1 MIAVTVIVVILALIA
16 GYCVALYNGLIR
28 ERNQVKL
35 AWSNIDV
42 LLAQRHDELPKL
54 VDVCKRYMQHEQQTL
69 GQVVQAR
76 SAVDAA
82 RTANNVSGVS
92 AAEDSLR
99 AGLAK
104 LFAVAE
110 NYPNLKANEMFAAL
124 QSRISAL
131 ETAIADRREVY
142 NDAVNSLN
150 VRIETFPDVLIAG
163 LFGFVPAHP
172 LKFSAEQTADV
183 DLAAAFAK

>member
-1 MIAVTVIVVILALIA
+1 MIAVTATLAILILIV
-16 GYCVALYNGLIR
+16 GYFIALYNGLVR
-28 ERNQVKL
+28 VRNQVKL

-42 LLAQRHDELPKL
+42 LLVQRHDELPKL
-54 VDVCKRYMQHEQQTL
+54 VDVCKHYMQHEQQTL
-69 GQVVQAR
+69 DQVITAR

-92 AAEDSLR
+92 TAEDSLR
-99 AGLAK
+99 SGLAK
-104 LFAVAE
+104 LYAVAE
-110 NYPNLKANEMFAAL
+110 NYPNLKANESFAAL

-131 ETAIADRREVY
+131 ETAIADRREIY

-150 VRIETFPDVLIAG
+150 VRVETFPDVVVAG

-172 LKFSAEQTADV
+172 LKFTADQTADV
-183 DLAAAFAK
+183 NLAAAFAR